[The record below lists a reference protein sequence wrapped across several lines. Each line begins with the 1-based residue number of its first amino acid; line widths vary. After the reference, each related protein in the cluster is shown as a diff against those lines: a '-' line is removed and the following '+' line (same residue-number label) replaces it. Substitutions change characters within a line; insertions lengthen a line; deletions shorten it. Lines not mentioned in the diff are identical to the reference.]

1 MYVYVCKCVYLV
13 CMCVCVLCFVACSC
27 VMVNE
32 SWEAQRQ
39 ENLGGVAIL
48 TCKSCDK
55 SWRKVT
61 DKSNHLSAGSL
72 RSVPQESW
80 SLTASSGKANE
91 QRNPEHVVLDL
102 FSNFTKWVGS
112 KGFFWWTSGVSETL
126 CGQILVSRSD
136 DARPASRVSIP
147 NVSVCTGT
155 TRTCV
160 SSCAWCWHTRRRF
173 EWTHGGFQR
182 DTPQHHTQHHTETEI
197 EIDRERRQ
205 SKREKKDE
213 RQKTRQEKTRRK
225 RREDR

>member
-1 MYVYVCKCVYLV
+1 MCVFV

-48 TCKSCDK
+48 TCKSCDTF
-55 SWRKVT
+55 WRKVT

-102 FSNFTKWVGS
+102 FSNFKKWVGS
-112 KGFFWWTSGVSETL
+112 KGFFWWTSGASDN
-126 CGQILVSRSD
+126 LVWANFGKQKWRCPPCLPCVHSK
-136 DARPASRVSIP
+136 RPRVYWHHAHMCFIM
-147 NVSVCTGT
+147 
-155 TRTCV
+155 CV
-160 SSCAWCWHTRRRF
+160 VLAY
-173 EWTHGGFQR
+173 
-182 DTPQHHTQHHTETEI
+182 TETFWMDSRGFSAGHTTTPHTTSHG
-197 EIDRERRQ
+197 DRDRDRQ
-205 SKREKKDE
+205 RKKTEQEREKKDE